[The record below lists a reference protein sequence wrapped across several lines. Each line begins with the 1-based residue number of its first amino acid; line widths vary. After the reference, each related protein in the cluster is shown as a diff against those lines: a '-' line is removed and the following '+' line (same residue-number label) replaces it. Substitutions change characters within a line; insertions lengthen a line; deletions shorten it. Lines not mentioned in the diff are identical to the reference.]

1 MIFDEGNPI
10 RIVLADDHEIVR
22 AGIRR
27 LLSIDK
33 SIKIVAE
40 GQNGKEAIEL
50 VKNHR
55 PDIAL
60 IDILMPVMT
69 GIEAVKE
76 IKKVSPETFTV
87 ILTAFEDSKHLELAL
102 NTGADGYLTKDIKSK
117 DLTESIHKVMEGE
130 RVFSK
135 SILLILQNHYVTKSH
150 IEEPPVAITRR
161 EQDILNL
168 IADGLTSQ
176 EISNELNLS
185 IRTIESHRY
194 NLMQKLN
201 LKSAAQLIK
210 YAILHLDE
218 KNKK

>member
-1 MIFDEGNPI
+1 MIFDENNPI
-10 RIVLADDHEIVR
+10 KIVLADDHEIVR
-22 AGIRR
+22 AGIKR

-40 GQNGKEAIEL
+40 AQNGKEAVDL
-50 VKNHR
+50 VKYHR

-60 IDILMPVMT
+60 LDILMPVMT

-76 IKKVSPETFTV
+76 IKSVSEETFTV

-117 DLTESIHKVMEGE
+117 DLTESIHRVMEGE

-150 IEEPPVAITRR
+150 IEEPPVAITKR
-161 EQDILNL
+161 EQQIMNL
-168 IADGLTSQ
+168 IAEGLTSQ
-176 EISNELNLS
+176 QISEELELS
-185 IRTIESHRY
+185 IRTVESHRY

-210 YAILHLDE
+210 YAILHNEE
-218 KNKK
+218 KV

>member
-1 MIFDEGNPI
+1 MLFDENNPI
-10 RIVLADDHEIVR
+10 RIILADDHEIVR
-22 AGIRR
+22 AGIKR
-27 LLSIDK
+27 LLSVDK

-50 VKNHR
+50 VKEYK

-60 IDILMPVMT
+60 LDILMPVMT

-76 IKKVSPETFTV
+76 IKKISEDTFTV

-117 DLTESIHKVMEGE
+117 DLTDSIHRVINGE

-150 IEEPPVAITRR
+150 VEDPPVAITKR
-161 EQDILNL
+161 EQEILNL

-176 EISNELNLS
+176 QISDELNLS

-218 KNKK
+218 K

>member
-1 MIFDEGNPI
+1 MIFDENNPI
-10 RIVLADDHEIVR
+10 KIVLADDHEIVR
-22 AGIRR
+22 AGIKR

-40 GQNGKEAIEL
+40 AQNGREAVDL
-50 VKNHR
+50 VQYFK

-60 IDILMPVMT
+60 LDILMPIMT

-76 IKKVSPETFTV
+76 IKEVSPLTFTV

-117 DLTESIHKVMEGE
+117 DLTEAIHKVMDGE

-150 IEEPPVAITRR
+150 IEEPPVSITKR
-161 EQDILNL
+161 EQEILNL
-168 IADGLTSQ
+168 ISDGLTSHD
-176 EISNELNLS
+176 IATELNLS
-185 IRTIESHRY
+185 IRTVESHRY

-210 YAILHLDE
+210 YAILHIEE
-218 KNKK
+218 KS

>member
-1 MIFDEGNPI
+1 MIFDETNPI

-22 AGIRR
+22 AGIKR
-27 LLSIDK
+27 LLSLDK

-40 GQNGKEAIEL
+40 AQNGKEAIDM
-50 VKNHR
+50 VSYHK

-60 IDILMPVMT
+60 LDILMPVMT

-76 IKKVSPETFTV
+76 IKDLVPETFIV

-117 DLTESIHKVMEGE
+117 DLTESIHRVMQGE

-150 IEEPPVAITRR
+150 IEEPPVSITKR
-161 EQDILNL
+161 EQEILNL

-176 EISNELNLS
+176 EISEALKLS
-185 IRTIESHRY
+185 IRTVESHRY

-201 LKSAAQLIK
+201 LKNAAQLIK
-210 YAILHLDE
+210 YAIQHI
-218 KNKK
+218 NKR

>member
-1 MIFDEGNPI
+1 MIFDENNPI
-10 RIVLADDHEIVR
+10 KIVLADDHEIVR
-22 AGIRR
+22 VGIKR

-33 SIKIVAE
+33 TIKIVAE
-40 GQNGKEAIEL
+40 AQNGKEAIEL
-50 VKNHR
+50 VKDHR

-60 IDILMPVMT
+60 LDIMMPVMT

-76 IKKVSPETFTV
+76 IKSVSPETFTV

-117 DLTESIHKVMEGE
+117 DLTESLHKVMEGE

-150 IEEPPVAITRR
+150 IEEPPVAITKR

-168 IADGLTSQ
+168 VADGLTSNDIG
-176 EISNELNLS
+176 EELKLS
-185 IRTIESHRY
+185 IRTVESHRY

-210 YAILHLDE
+210 YAILHVE
-218 KNKK
+218 ENV

>member
-1 MIFDEGNPI
+1 MIFDEENPI
-10 RIVLADDHEIVR
+10 KIVLSDDHEIVR
-22 AGIRR
+22 AGIKR

-60 IDILMPVMT
+60 LDILMPVMT

-117 DLTESIHKVMEGE
+117 DLTESIHRVMEGE

-150 IEEPPVAITRR
+150 IEEPPVTITKR

-176 EISNELNLS
+176 EISEKLNLS

-210 YAILHLDE
+210 YAIMHLED
-218 KNKK
+218 KK

>member
-1 MIFDEGNPI
+1 MIFDENNPI
-10 RIVLADDHEIVR
+10 KIVLADDHEIVR
-22 AGIRR
+22 VGIKR

-33 SIKIVAE
+33 TIKIVAE
-40 GQNGKEAIEL
+40 AQNGKEAIEL
-50 VKNHR
+50 VKVHR

-60 IDILMPVMT
+60 LDIMMPVMT

-76 IKKVSPETFTV
+76 IKSVSPETFTV

-117 DLTESIHKVMEGE
+117 DLTESLHKVMEGE

-150 IEEPPVAITRR
+150 IEEPPVAITKR

-168 IADGLTSQ
+168 VADGLTSNDIA
-176 EISNELNLS
+176 EELKLS
-185 IRTIESHRY
+185 IRTVESHRY

-210 YAILHLDE
+210 YAILHVE
-218 KNKK
+218 ENA

>member
-218 KNKK
+218 KNK

>member
-1 MIFDEGNPI
+1 MIFNVNNPI
-10 RIVLADDHEIVR
+10 KIVLADDLEIVR
-22 AGIRR
+22 AGIKR

-40 GQNGKEAIEL
+40 AQNVKEDVEM
-50 VKNHR
+50 VQYHR

-60 IDILMPVMT
+60 LDILMPVMT

-76 IKKVSPETFTV
+76 IKNVSEETFTV

-150 IEEPPVAITRR
+150 IEEPPVTITKR
-161 EQDILNL
+161 EQEILNL

-176 EISNELNLS
+176 QISDDLKLS
-185 IRTIESHRY
+185 IRTVESHRY

-210 YAILHLDE
+210 YAILHIDNSKSE
-218 KNKK
+218 

>member
-1 MIFDEGNPI
+1 MIFDENNPI
-10 RIVLADDHEIVR
+10 KIVLADDHEIVR
-22 AGIRR
+22 VGIKR

-33 SIKIVAE
+33 TIRVVAE
-40 GQNGKEAIEL
+40 AQNGKEAIEL
-50 VKNHR
+50 VKYHR

-60 IDILMPVMT
+60 LDIMMPVMT

-76 IKKVSPETFTV
+76 IKSSSPETFTV

-150 IEEPPVAITRR
+150 IEEPPVAITKR

-168 IADGLTSQ
+168 VADGLTSNDIA
-176 EISNELNLS
+176 EELKLS
-185 IRTIESHRY
+185 IRTVESHRY

-210 YAILHLDE
+210 YALLHAE
-218 KNKK
+218 ENV

>member
-1 MIFDEGNPI
+1 MIFDENNPI
-10 RIVLADDHEIVR
+10 KIVLADDHEIVR
-22 AGIRR
+22 VGIKR

-33 SIKIVAE
+33 TIKIVAE
-40 GQNGKEAIEL
+40 AQNGKEAIEL
-50 VKNHR
+50 VKDHR

-60 IDILMPVMT
+60 LDIMMPVMT

-76 IKKVSPETFTV
+76 IKSVSPETFTV

-117 DLTESIHKVMEGE
+117 DLTESLHKVMEGE

-150 IEEPPVAITRR
+150 IEEPPVAITKR

-168 IADGLTSQ
+168 VADGLTSNDIA
-176 EISNELNLS
+176 EELKLS
-185 IRTIESHRY
+185 IRTVESHRY

-210 YAILHLDE
+210 YAILHVE
-218 KNKK
+218 ENA